1 MRNRVVLIGLCI
13 VLFTAIG
20 AAPRYLEELRIG
32 GGYGE
37 PTDGGADFES
47 NGDLLTNGDL
57 TVDGN
62 ATVQQ
67 DLYVNG
73 NGILSTGEMLALD
86 PAGAGHFFVS
96 ASTAQFKNSGGR
108 LWFVNTA
115 GDTSH
120 FRFYMP
126 DSTSTSQDFGSLWC
140 LVTDPTDGS
149 EDGMFKLALIRNG
162 VYDYDVF
169 SVNSLGD
176 GRFDGDVIATGGD
189 VVAGTAGATRGV
201 LFATRGMGETEAGSI
216 RLQSRNGTSWY
227 LFVEDDGTLRVHSS
241 LPSSNSDGTIVGLQ
255 N

>member
-1 MRNRVVLIGLCI
+1 MRTRVILIGLCI

-47 NGDLLTNGDL
+47 DGDLLTNGDL

-67 DLYVNG
+67 DLNVNG
-73 NGILSTGEMLALD
+73 NDILTTGDTLALN
-86 PAGAGHFFVS
+86 PAGAGRLLVGPGTTQLENS
-96 ASTAQFKNSGGR
+96 AGR
-108 LWFVNTA
+108 LWFVNTS
-115 GDTSH
+115 GDNSH

-140 LVTDPTDGS
+140 LVTDASDGS
-149 EDGMFKLALIRNG
+149 EDGAFKLALIRNG
-162 VYDYDVF
+162 IYDYDVF
-169 SVNSLGD
+169 SVSSTGD
-176 GRFDGDVIATGGD
+176 GRFDGDLNASGGD
-189 VVAGTAGATRGV
+189 IVAGIAGVTRGV
-201 LFATRGMGETEAGSI
+201 LSVTKGAGESEAGSVK
-216 RLQSRNGTSWY
+216 LQSRNGTSWY
-227 LFVEDDGTLRVHSS
+227 LFVEDDGTVRIHNA
-241 LPSSNSDGTIVGLQ
+241 LPSSNSDGTVVGLQ

>member
-20 AAPRYLEELRIG
+20 VAPRYIEELRIG

-47 NGDLLTNGDL
+47 DGDLLTNGNL
-57 TVDGN
+57 TVDGI

-73 NGILSTGEMLALD
+73 NDILTAGDMLALN

-96 ASTAQFKNSGGR
+96 SATAQLQNTGGR
-108 LWFVNTA
+108 LWFLNTLGGTA
-115 GDTSH
+115 H
-120 FRFYMP
+120 FRFFMP
-126 DSTSTSQDFGSLWC
+126 DSSETSQDFGSIWC
-140 LVTDPTDGS
+140 MVTDSSDGS
-149 EDGMFKLALIRNG
+149 EDGIFKLALIHNG

-169 SVNSLGD
+169 SVDSQGD
-176 GRFDGDVIATGGD
+176 GRFDGDVAANSGEFR
-189 VVAGTAGATRGV
+189 AGLDGSVRGIV
-201 LFATRGMGETEAGSI
+201 SVSQGVSGNEPGTVKLK
-216 RLQSRNGTSWY
+216 SRNGTSWY
-227 LFVEDDGTLRVHSS
+227 LFVEDDGTMRVHSA
-241 LPSSNSDGTIVGLQ
+241 LPNGNTDGTIVGLQ